1 MRGGEAVNAYEIAK
15 EIGVA
20 HTTVYGWAKRGLPYT
35 EELKGTQRV
44 MRFDLKE
51 VKKWV
56 EENRR

>member
-1 MRGGEAVNAYEIAK
+1 MNAYEIAK